1 MSLTQSKL
9 KKDLLAA
16 FNSMT
21 DGDDNVFSKKVS
33 KAVAEYVQAGLV
45 STVDA
50 GSIPAGA
57 FTGKGTGSIS
67 VQSSICENILIAAC
81 KTMANMPS
89 GGDAYLAT
97 QMASGIHAMIS
108 AGEIKTAVTGTA
120 VTPSG
125 VSSPMAGQAKGVM
138 IGVPATIQ
146 AGLIATFSTMATM
159 TERGDDYFATQAA
172 AVITAYLKA
181 AIITTNGTGSILG
194 SIGSGTMA

>member
-1 MSLTQSKL
+1 MSLIQSKL
-9 KKDLLAA
+9 KNDLLTA

-21 DGDDNVFSKKVS
+21 DGDDNVFAEKVS
-33 KAVAEYVQAGLV
+33 KAVAEYAQAGLV
-45 STVDA
+45 STIDA
-50 GSIPAGA
+50 GAIPAGA

-81 KTMANMPS
+81 KAMANMTA
-89 GGDAYLAT
+89 GGDTYLAT

-108 AGEIKTAVTGTA
+108 AGEIKTVVTGTV

-125 VSSPMAGQAKGVM
+125 VSLPMAGQAKGVM

-159 TERGDDYFATQAA
+159 TEGGDDYFATQAA

-181 AIITTNGTGSILG
+181 AIITTNGTGAILG